1 MVQWL
6 RLHVPNAGVL
16 VFIPGEG
23 TRSHMLLLK
32 IPHAPTKRSLQKD
45 QINKNKILKKS
56 ML

>member
-23 TRSHMLLLK
+23 TRSHMLQLSS
-32 IPHAPTKRSLQKD
+32 HAAAKDTTCPNQKVPAERS
-45 QINKNKILKKS
+45 NK
-56 ML
+56 